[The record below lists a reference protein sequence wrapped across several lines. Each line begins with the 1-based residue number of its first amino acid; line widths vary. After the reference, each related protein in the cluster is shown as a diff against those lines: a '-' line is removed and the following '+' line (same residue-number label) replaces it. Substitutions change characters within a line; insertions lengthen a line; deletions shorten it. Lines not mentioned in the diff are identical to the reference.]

1 MESYLMMLY
10 VTLEQES
17 ALKNFFV
24 DQGWMFCKPDLSV
37 TTDKLGPA
45 VQNPPVVSE
54 EISLPETDI
63 PPQMKQTIPE
73 IKINIPPSK
82 PATGTSTVRRGKRK
96 TKSPKQTAI
105 RIKQAKVASA
115 SVPEPSESN
124 ENLVTEAV
132 ESNKSETL
140 DTSKIKV
147 PITVQVED
155 GNQFTIKIEQE
166 SEDVGNDKGEVDN
179 SDVVGNDDFDDGD
192 DDNDEE
198 TNVDYSF
205 EGASTSEGDTSVK
218 MESQSLGNNSTNV
231 NTAAKGG
238 SSGKHARQGKSK
250 TKLKKLRAY
259 ETSNLVDAY
268 NMVKE
273 LGVPVRRAAKVFN
286 VPEGT
291 LTARV
296 KNRVALDVTR
306 SGPGPILT
314 VEEERKLTSHLI
326 ELDHVGYGYTII
338 EIIRQA
344 SDYAIA
350 LGKRA
355 SDNPFSRRW
364 FVGYISRHQECDRV
378 KPVSPSNQKVICVS
392 KECIVKY
399 YEKLNKIH
407 HEYNLDDHP
416 DNIYIMDEIDIELD
430 EAVEECKTVTVIGAG
445 SAAGQ
450 IIPPYFIMVT
460 GLPDEDNIFMR
471 KSQLITKGFKNCFS
485 SHFMK
490 YAKRSDDNE
499 PLIVLYDGHRSHLSV
514 ELIEWAK
521 EHHIVLFV
529 IPPHECSIVKTR
541 KNVFAPVKSKYNKE
555 CNKLLKQNEQVETSA
570 DVISVAKHAY
580 DDAVSAKTLQSWF
593 ETTGVYPLQDGRSMC
608 DLLASQNK
616 LKMN

>member
-238 SSGKHARQGKSK
+238 SSGKGVDEMEKKKKKRFECGVCRKSYNTAARCRFHTKNEHDQSVQNTVCKVCDKRFSTAYSLNMHQLTIHMGERRYSCTLCDRQFSSNMDLDGHFRQHHDGQKYRCDICGFEFGYKKNFYRHVAICGIAAREQHPCTICEKMFSSK
-250 TKLKKLRAY
+250 GSLQNHMRAKHSSVVH
-259 ETSNLVDAY
+259 EC
-268 NMVKE
+268 
-273 LGVPVRRAAKVFN
+273 
-286 VPEGT
+286 
-291 LTARV
+291 
-296 KNRVALDVTR
+296 ALC
-306 SGPGPILT
+306 GNIF
-314 VEEERKLTSHLI
+314 ERKYSH
-326 ELDHVGYGYTII
+326 T
-338 EIIRQA
+338 
-344 SDYAIA
+344 
-350 LGKRA
+350 
-355 SDNPFSRRW
+355 
-364 FVGYISRHQECDRV
+364 RH
-378 KPVSPSNQKVICVS
+378 
-392 KECIVKY
+392 
-399 YEKLNKIH
+399 
-407 HEYNLDDHP
+407 
-416 DNIYIMDEIDIELD
+416 M
-430 EAVEECKTVTVIGAG
+430 
-445 SAAGQ
+445 
-450 IIPPYFIMVT
+450 
-460 GLPDEDNIFMR
+460 
-471 KSQLITKGFKNCFS
+471 
-485 SHFMK
+485 
-490 YAKRSDDNE
+490 
-499 PLIVLYDGHRSHLSV
+499 
-514 ELIEWAK
+514 
-521 EHHIVLFV
+521 
-529 IPPHECSIVKTR
+529 
-541 KNVFAPVKSKYNKE
+541 KNVH
-555 CNKLLKQNEQVETSA
+555 KL
-570 DVISVAKHAY
+570 D
-580 DDAVSAKTLQSWF
+580 
-593 ETTGVYPLQDGRSMC
+593 
-608 DLLASQNK
+608 
-616 LKMN
+616 

>member
-238 SSGKHARQGKSK
+238 SSGKQRKAGNKRSRTGPY
-250 TKLKKLRAY
+250 LV
-259 ETSNLVDAY
+259 SNLLDAY
-268 NMVKE
+268 KMVKE
-273 LGVPVRRAAKVFN
+273 SGMPLLRAAKMFG
-286 VPEGT
+286 VPEST
-291 LTARV
+291 LRDRV
-296 KNRVALDVTR
+296 KNRISIDVVGTYKT
-306 SGPGPILT
+306 PILSK
-314 VEEERKLTSHLI
+314 ECEAKLTAHLVT
-326 ELDHVGYGYTII
+326 LADMGYAYTLAEFIC
-338 EIIRQA
+338 QA
-344 SDYAIA
+344 SDYAIM

-355 SDNPFSRRW
+355 AKSGPLSRKW
-364 FVGYISRHQECDRV
+364 YWGYKGRYPDCDRL
-378 KPVSPSNQKVICVS
+378 KPVSVSQQKAICTS
-392 KECIVKY
+392 KGCIVKY
-399 YEKLNKIH
+399 YEKLNSIVRD
-407 HEYNLDDHP
+407 YNLESQP
-416 DNIYIMDEIDIELD
+416 ENIYLMNEIEIEFNETVND
-430 EAVEECKTVTVIGAG
+430 CKKVTVIGAG
-445 SAAGQ
+445 SASGQ
-450 IIPPYFIMVT
+450 VIPPYFFMVT
-460 GLPDEDNIFMR
+460 GLPDGDIFIR
-471 KSQLITKGFKNCFS
+471 KSLLNTQGFKNYLS
-485 SHFMK
+485 VHFMK
-490 YAKRSDDNE
+490 YAKRKDE
-499 PLIVLYDGHRSHLSV
+499 KGYILLLYDGHRSHLSV
-514 ELIEWAK
+514 EFIDWAK
-521 EHHIVLFV
+521 DNHILLHV
-529 IPPHECSIVKTR
+529 IPPHESCIVETKI
-541 KNVFAPVKSKYNKE
+541 KGVLEHVKSKYEEE
-555 CNKLLKQNEQVETSA
+555 CSKLAKCDQEARNSA
-570 DVISVAKHAY
+570 DAVTKLAKNVY
-580 DDAVSAKTLQSWF
+580 DSEVSAAVLQSYF
-593 ETTGVYPLQDGRSMC
+593 RSSGIYPVQDGNAIC
-608 DLLASQNK
+608 DVLEINQRESN
-616 LKMN
+616 

>member
-238 SSGKHARQGKSK
+238 SSGKGKHTVSK
-250 TKLKKLRAY
+250 KCQFCDKVYISAGGLRKHTVVKHSHEDKKFICDLCG
-259 ETSNLVDAY
+259 DAFY
-268 NMVKE
+268 YKHE
-273 LGVPVRRAAKVFN
+273 L
-286 VPEGT
+286 T
-291 LTARV
+291 QH
-296 KNRVALDVTR
+296 R
-306 SGPGPILT
+306 SY
-314 VEEERKLTSHLI
+314 KHFSHLKMHVCKHCGMCFNTQRNLNHHERYHMDEEDKRYRCI
-326 ELDHVGYGYTII
+326 VCSKAYHFSQELKRHMEIHKEKEICVKCNRPVVHMQIHMRRCGKPKQFKSCGICGKLVQKRSFKDHVDRVHT
-338 EIIRQA
+338 QV
-344 SDYAIA
+344 
-350 LGKRA
+350 LK
-355 SDNPFSRRW
+355 F
-364 FVGYISRHQECDRV
+364 ECDKCGQKYKYWSSMNRHFL
-378 KPVSPSNQKVICVS
+378 KCSNMS
-392 KECIVKY
+392 
-399 YEKLNKIH
+399 
-407 HEYNLDDHP
+407 
-416 DNIYIMDEIDIELD
+416 
-430 EAVEECKTVTVIGAG
+430 
-445 SAAGQ
+445 
-450 IIPPYFIMVT
+450 
-460 GLPDEDNIFMR
+460 
-471 KSQLITKGFKNCFS
+471 
-485 SHFMK
+485 
-490 YAKRSDDNE
+490 
-499 PLIVLYDGHRSHLSV
+499 
-514 ELIEWAK
+514 
-521 EHHIVLFV
+521 
-529 IPPHECSIVKTR
+529 
-541 KNVFAPVKSKYNKE
+541 NKE
-555 CNKLLKQNEQVETSA
+555 EGSEIQ
-570 DVISVAKHAY
+570 
-580 DDAVSAKTLQSWF
+580 
-593 ETTGVYPLQDGRSMC
+593 
-608 DLLASQNK
+608 
-616 LKMN
+616 

>member
-238 SSGKHARQGKSK
+238 SSGKGKKRRQYKM
-250 TKLKKLRAY
+250 TNLR
-259 ETSNLVDAY
+259 EAY

-273 LGVPVRRAAKVFN
+273 LGVSVNKAAKIFD
-286 VPEGT
+286 VPRST
-291 LTARV
+291 LRDRV
-296 KNRVALDVTR
+296 ENRVSIDVTKNGT
-306 SGPGPILT
+306 SPLLSADEEAKFT
-314 VEEERKLTSHLI
+314 VHLMQLAEI
-326 ELDHVGYGYTII
+326 GYVYTQV
-338 EIIRQA
+338 EISRQA
-344 SDYAIA
+344 SDYAVV
-350 LGKRA
+350 LGKREA
-355 SDNPFSRRW
+355 DNPFSTKWYKLYRKRQ
-364 FVGYISRHQECDRV
+364 HECDRFIT
-378 KPVSPSNQKVICVS
+378 SRSNQKLTCVEE
-392 KECIVKY
+392 ECIVKY
-399 YEKLNKIH
+399 YERLDKVI
-407 HEYNLDDHP
+407 HEYNLENKP
-416 DNIYIMDEIDIELD
+416 DNIYLLDEIDIEMD
-430 EAVEECKTVTVIGAG
+430 ETVEECKTVTVIGAG
-445 SAAGQ
+445 SATGQ
-450 IIPPYFIMVT
+450 VIPPYFIIVT
-460 GLPDEDNIFMR
+460 GLQDEDSIFMR
-471 KSQLITKGFKNCFS
+471 KSQLITKGFKNYLS

-490 YAKRSDDNE
+490 NVKRGDETE
-499 PLIVLYDGHRSHLSV
+499 PIVLLYDGHKSHLSLD
-514 ELIEWAK
+514 LIEWAK
-521 EHHIVLFV
+521 DNHIVLLV
-529 IPPHECSIVKTR
+529 VPPHECCIVKTR
-541 KNVFAPVKSKYNKE
+541 NEGVFEPLKSQYNKE
-555 CNKLLKQNEQVETSA
+555 YNKLLKRNKQVEASV
-570 DVISVAKHAY
+570 DVISVAKHVY
-580 DDAVSAKTLQSWF
+580 DDVVNATALQSWF
-593 ETTGVYPLQDGRSMC
+593 ETTGIYPLQDGESMC
-608 DLLASQNK
+608 GLLTSQDK
-616 LKMN
+616 LSLK

>member
-238 SSGKHARQGKSK
+238 SSGKAMDDPFILHVLDESSVEKKATTLEDKALLTCAICDYKTSWKSNLTRHLKIHSSATDGENSTVKDSTKYTCDICDCEISNNSNFQRHLKLHDPEKPAKNTFVCDTCGHIFTSRFGLKMHCKSIHLKTFKYKCEVCTKGYNQMAAYKGHMASHMDILKEKCPHCTLTFQYKNSLKEHVKSVHGLK
-250 TKLKKLRAY
+250 TKLKCKDPNCTSVFSCRQSLNDHNRAVHSSSY
-259 ETSNLVDAY
+259 LPCL
-268 NMVKE
+268 KC
-273 LGVPVRRAAKVFN
+273 
-286 VPEGT
+286 
-291 LTARV
+291 
-296 KNRVALDVTR
+296 
-306 SGPGPILT
+306 
-314 VEEERKLTSHLI
+314 
-326 ELDHVGYGYTII
+326 
-338 EIIRQA
+338 
-344 SDYAIA
+344 
-350 LGKRA
+350 GKRFKWR
-355 SDNPFSRRW
+355 SSL
-364 FVGYISRHQECDRV
+364 
-378 KPVSPSNQKVICVS
+378 
-392 KECIVKY
+392 KY
-399 YEKLNKIH
+399 H
-407 HEYNLDDHP
+407 
-416 DNIYIMDEIDIELD
+416 DE
-430 EAVEECKTVTVIGAG
+430 
-445 SAAGQ
+445 
-450 IIPPYFIMVT
+450 
-460 GLPDEDNIFMR
+460 
-471 KSQLITKGFKNCFS
+471 
-485 SHFMK
+485 
-490 YAKRSDDNE
+490 
-499 PLIVLYDGHRSHLSV
+499 HLH
-514 ELIEWAK
+514 K
-521 EHHIVLFV
+521 
-529 IPPHECSIVKTR
+529 
-541 KNVFAPVKSKYNKE
+541 
-555 CNKLLKQNEQVETSA
+555 
-570 DVISVAKHAY
+570 
-580 DDAVSAKTLQSWF
+580 
-593 ETTGVYPLQDGRSMC
+593 
-608 DLLASQNK
+608 
-616 LKMN
+616 

>member
-238 SSGKHARQGKSK
+238 SSGKLKMEGLDSSSQDKLFECGICGSRFKSDRSLKRHLLKHSPDVYTCEICGKSFGDK
-250 TKLKKLRAY
+250 YYLQRH
-259 ETSNLVDAY
+259 
-268 NMVKE
+268 
-273 LGVPVRRAAKVFN
+273 
-286 VPEGT
+286 
-291 LTARV
+291 V
-296 KNRVALDVTR
+296 KNHSSENVCQYCGKTYA
-306 SGPGPILT
+306 SSQILKRH
-314 VEEERKLTSHLI
+314 EEAKH
-326 ELDHVGYGYTII
+326 
-338 EIIRQA
+338 
-344 SDYAIA
+344 
-350 LGKRA
+350 
-355 SDNPFSRRW
+355 
-364 FVGYISRHQECDRV
+364 
-378 KPVSPSNQKVICVS
+378 
-392 KECIVKY
+392 
-399 YEKLNKIH
+399 
-407 HEYNLDDHP
+407 
-416 DNIYIMDEIDIELD
+416 
-430 EAVEECKTVTVIGAG
+430 TVIPQFKCNVCEKPCSSKVVLQAHLANHHKL
-445 SAAGQ
+445 SKQEKPFKCYMCNRAFF
-450 IIPPYFIMVT
+450 YKSS
-460 GLPDEDNIFMR
+460 LERHR
-471 KSQLITKGFKNCFS
+471 KRCSQT
-485 SHFMK
+485 HT
-490 YAKRSDDNE
+490 
-499 PLIVLYDGHRSHLSV
+499 SV
-514 ELIEWAK
+514 
-521 EHHIVLFV
+521 
-529 IPPHECSIVKTR
+529 VKTFKCSTCGKEFR
-541 KNVFAPVKSKYNKE
+541 LARLLRQHKIIHSEPRFA
-555 CNKLLKQNEQVETSA
+555 CNLCGKCFKWKHCLEFHLKCCW
-570 DVISVAKHAY
+570 K
-580 DDAVSAKTLQSWF
+580 
-593 ETTGVYPLQDGRSMC
+593 
-608 DLLASQNK
+608 
-616 LKMN
+616 

>member
-238 SSGKHARQGKSK
+238 SSGKHASE
-250 TKLKKLRAY
+250 
-259 ETSNLVDAY
+259 ETENKENGWEYGY
-268 NMVKE
+268 NYHGHE
-273 LGVPVRRAAKVFN
+273 QLNF
-286 VPEGT
+286 
-291 LTARV
+291 
-296 KNRVALDVTR
+296 
-306 SGPGPILT
+306 
-314 VEEERKLTSHLI
+314 TSPADTSTEFTCLI
-326 ELDHVGYGYTII
+326 EYFQELSEDQKRTVTGFLCVLGNAL
-338 EIIRQA
+338 QA
-344 SDYAIA
+344 CSIQRSTFA
-350 LGKRA
+350 
-355 SDNPFSRRW
+355 
-364 FVGYISRHQECDRV
+364 
-378 KPVSPSNQKVICVS
+378 SPSASTSSQQSSFASPMASTCKTNLNVLP
-392 KECIVKY
+392 E
-399 YEKLNKIH
+399 YEKK
-407 HEYNLDDHP
+407 
-416 DNIYIMDEIDIELD
+416 
-430 EAVEECKTVTVIGAG
+430 V
-445 SAAGQ
+445 
-450 IIPPYFIMVT
+450 
-460 GLPDEDNIFMR
+460 
-471 KSQLITKGFKNCFS
+471 
-485 SHFMK
+485 
-490 YAKRSDDNE
+490 
-499 PLIVLYDGHRSHLSV
+499 PLIVDREDDKRFQDILVNPVSLRKAEQSALISKTPGLYLVNKVASLLFTTEEFQNAKGVSGLNSLKQEALLEYLH
-514 ELIEWAK
+514 AK
-521 EHHIVLFV
+521 EKSLC
-529 IPPHECSIVKTR
+529 IPPVNHTDYR
-541 KNVFAPVKSKYNKE
+541 R
-555 CNKLLKQNEQVETSA
+555 
-570 DVISVAKHAY
+570 
-580 DDAVSAKTLQSWF
+580 TLQNKITNARKYKKKTF
-593 ETTGVYPLQDGRSMC
+593 TKLENVQNFGGVCARS
-608 DLLASQNK
+608 
-616 LKMN
+616 

>member
-238 SSGKHARQGKSK
+238 SSGKKPDQ
-250 TKLKKLRAY
+250 KK
-259 ETSNLVDAY
+259 NLTI
-268 NMVKE
+268 
-273 LGVPVRRAAKVFN
+273 RCQICSKVFACKGN
-286 VPEGT
+286 LRKHMKRHGEKRITCPVCSKGFY
-291 LTARV
+291 RV
-296 KNRVALDVTR
+296 DEMRQ
-306 SGPGPILT
+306 
-314 VEEERKLTSHLI
+314 HLI
-326 ELDHVGYGYTII
+326 HIHENRAQYEHICEVCGKMYKSRSSLQSHTYKHCSKPRDDTKCKICAKILSCKKKRLEHEKRHTEGFKISKCTLCNRFFKNSADHKKVCSGMQETEKHECAECGSVFLESKYLANHMKKHHGLLYQCTGCG
-338 EIIRQA
+338 EA
-344 SDYAIA
+344 FSDRKTA
-350 LGKRA
+350 LGHA
-355 SDNPFSRRW
+355 SSCEAAEAD
-364 FVGYISRHQECDRV
+364 Y
-378 KPVSPSNQKVICVS
+378 
-392 KECIVKY
+392 
-399 YEKLNKIH
+399 
-407 HEYNLDDHP
+407 LD
-416 DNIYIMDEIDIELD
+416 
-430 EAVEECKTVTVIGAG
+430 
-445 SAAGQ
+445 
-450 IIPPYFIMVT
+450 
-460 GLPDEDNIFMR
+460 
-471 KSQLITKGFKNCFS
+471 
-485 SHFMK
+485 
-490 YAKRSDDNE
+490 
-499 PLIVLYDGHRSHLSV
+499 
-514 ELIEWAK
+514 
-521 EHHIVLFV
+521 
-529 IPPHECSIVKTR
+529 
-541 KNVFAPVKSKYNKE
+541 
-555 CNKLLKQNEQVETSA
+555 
-570 DVISVAKHAY
+570 
-580 DDAVSAKTLQSWF
+580 
-593 ETTGVYPLQDGRSMC
+593 
-608 DLLASQNK
+608 
-616 LKMN
+616 

>member
-238 SSGKHARQGKSK
+238 SSGKHRQHGSK
-250 TKLKKLRAY
+250 ALKRVYK
-259 ETSNLVDAY
+259 TSDLVDAY
-268 NMVKE
+268 NMVKNCG
-273 LGVPVRRAAKVFN
+273 LSIHKAAKMFN
-286 VPEGT
+286 VPKST
-291 LTARV
+291 LMDRV
-296 KNRVALDVTR
+296 SHKVSLDVCR
-306 SGPGPILT
+306 YGPDPVLS
-314 VEEERKLTSHLI
+314 VEEESKLSAHLI
-326 ELDHVGYGYTII
+326 ELANVGYGYTQV
-338 EIIRQA
+338 EISRQA
-344 SDYAIA
+344 SDYAIM

-355 SDNPFSRRW
+355 EDNPFSSRW
-364 FVGYISRHQECDRV
+364 YKNYSTRHLESDQV
-378 KPVSPSNQKVICVS
+378 KPVLQPNQKTVCTNR
-392 KECIVKY
+392 ECIAKY
-399 YEKLNKIH
+399 YEKLTSIV
-407 HEYNLDDHP
+407 HEYNP
-416 DNIYIMDEIDIELD
+416 DIKPENMFVMDEIDIELD
-430 EAVEECKTVTVIGAG
+430 TNAAERLSILTAIGAG
-445 SAAGQ
+445 NAAGQ
-450 IIPPYFIMVT
+450 IIPPYFVMVT
-460 GLPDEDNIFMR
+460 VLKRENNKVAR
-471 KSQLITKGFKNCFS
+471 KSQLITNTFKNYLT

-490 YAKRSDDNE
+490 NANRTDNE
-499 PLIVLYDGHRSHLSV
+499 NEHLIVLYDGHRSHLSV
-514 ELIEWAK
+514 ELIEWSK

-529 IPPHECSIVKTR
+529 IPPHECCIVKTR
-541 KNVFAPVKSKYNKE
+541 NGGVFEPMKSKYNTE
-555 CNKLLKQNEQVETSA
+555 CNKLTKDNQQIETNA
-570 DVISVAKHAY
+570 DGVSLAKSVY
-580 DDAVSAKTLQSWF
+580 DDVVKPSALQIWF
-593 ETTGVYPLQDGRSMC
+593 KSAGIYPLQDGQSMC
-608 DLLASQNK
+608 DLLARQNK
-616 LKMN
+616 LQ